1 MDAPADMGCQS
12 VDFPRLQNWQP
23 FFSGSLL
30 MNSLLTS
37 VTRFYSSS
45 IGKKIIVALTGV
57 VMLLFLAGHLLG
69 NLLVFKGPDAINAY
83 GKMLHSLGSALYVIR
98 FGLLAAFVLH
108 IVATIHLVQQN
119 RAARPVTYGCPATR
133 RASGAS
139 RTMALS
145 GLVVLSFVIYHLMH
159 YTWGVL
165 NNYYDPTN
173 LRYHLPN
180 GEHNI
185 YNMVVD
191 GFRWVPA
198 SLFYIV
204 SISLL
209 SLHLSHGFS
218 SAFQTLGLTTPGT
231 RSFLDLVGK
240 AYAIGIWLGYL
251 SIPVAVLFGIVK

>member
-1 MDAPADMGCQS
+1 
-12 VDFPRLQNWQP
+12 
-23 FFSGSLL
+23 

-37 VTRFYSSS
+37 LTRFYKSS

-57 VMLLFLAGHLLG
+57 AMLLFLAGHLLG
-69 NLLVFKGPDAINAY
+69 NLLVFKGPDAINSYA
-83 GKMLHSLGSALYVIR
+83 KWLHSLGGALWVAR
-98 FGLLAAFVLH
+98 LGLLGALVLH
-108 IVATIHLVQQN
+108 VVATIHLVQQN
-119 RAARPVTYGCPATR
+119 RAARPVAYGCPATR

-145 GLVVLSFVIYHLMH
+145 GLVVLSFVLYHLMH

-173 LRYHLPN
+173 LRYHLPT
-180 GEHNI
+180 GDHNV
-185 YNMVVD
+185 YNMIVD
-191 GFRWVPA
+191 GFRWIPA

-231 RSFLDLVGK
+231 RSALDLAGK
-240 AYAIGIWLGYL
+240 AYAVLIWLGYL
-251 SIPVAVLFGIVK
+251 SIPVAIMLGLVK